1 MPTNI
6 ILLFRKSFC
15 DDLSFSNSGTAQI
28 LRFLNFEIDFDVK
41 PMLTVDAIQ
50 IIPLNFFLFSFFKTD
65 STIRVSQSPFFLLG
79 EGTHM
84 KQISVFNIFSKTNFP
99 FISYGVTLCPQVVNP
114 LRKLFLK
121 RLGL

>member
-1 MPTNI
+1 
-6 ILLFRKSFC
+6 
-15 DDLSFSNSGTAQI
+15 
-28 LRFLNFEIDFDVK
+28 
-41 PMLTVDAIQ
+41 MLTVDAIQ

-99 FISYGVTLCPQVVNP
+99 FISYGVTLCP
-114 LRKLFLK
+114 KL
-121 RLGL
+121 